1 MKPKIIIIVLA
12 VVAVVLAI
20 VLIAV
25 KTQDNDQLTAASN
38 SMTQFS
44 NDLSSA
50 NTKILELNQ
59 VNLKLTNDLS
69 LSQQEVAQL
78 TTVLINTSN
87 SLSAAANSLA
97 ATTST
102 LNNTKTSLQTAED
115 QVSNLNGRINDLESQ
130 NKVLDDKAAQ
140 LNAKIAELNGQI
152 ADTMKK
158 LSESQTN
165 NAFLTAELQ
174 KQLALKAE
182 LERKFNN
189 LDEVRAQVKKL
200 RDEAFV
206 ARRLQLMKNS
216 ATERKGAELLI
227 RRESQTNAASA
238 KVPPHY
244 DLNVEVGSDGSVRV
258 IPPIQPVNGSQPTNA
273 PAH

>member
-12 VVAVVLAI
+12 VVAAVLAI

-25 KTQDNDQLTAASN
+25 KTQDDDQLTSASN
-38 SMTQFS
+38 TMTQFS

-50 NTKILELNQ
+50 NSKILELNQ

-87 SLSAAANSLA
+87 SLSAAASSLT

-102 LNNTKTSLQTAED
+102 LNNTKASLQTAED
-115 QVSNLNGRINDLESQ
+115 QISNLNGRISDLESQ
-130 NKVLDDKAAQ
+130 NKVLDDKATQ
-140 LNAKIAELNGQI
+140 LNAKIAELNDQI

-216 ATERKGAELLI
+216 A
-227 RRESQTNAASA
+227 

-258 IPPIQPVNGSQPTNA
+258 IPPIQPVTGSQTTNA

>member
-1 MKPKIIIIVLA
+1 
-12 VVAVVLAI
+12 VVLAI

-87 SLSAAANSLA
+87 SLSAAASSLT

-102 LNNTKTSLQTAED
+102 LNNTKASLQTAED
-115 QVSNLNGRINDLESQ
+115 QISNLNGRISDLESQ
-130 NKVLDDKAAQ
+130 NKVLDDKATQ
-140 LNAKIAELNGQI
+140 LNAKIAELNDQI

-227 RRESQTNAASA
+227 QRVSQTNSTSA

-258 IPPIQPVNGSQPTNA
+258 IPPIQPVTGSQTTNA

>member
-20 VLIAV
+20 TLIVV
-25 KTQDNDQLTAASN
+25 KNQDSDQLTAASN
-38 SMTQFS
+38 TMTQFS

-59 VNLKLTNDLS
+59 VNLKLTNDLA
-69 LSQQEVAQL
+69 LSQQEVVQL
-78 TTVLINTSN
+78 NTVLASTSN
-87 SLSAAANSLA
+87 SLSAAASN
-97 ATTST
+97 
-102 LNNTKTSLQTAED
+102 LNNTKASLQTAQD
-115 QVSNLNGRINDLESQ
+115 QISNLNGRISDLESQ
-130 NKVLDDKAAQ
+130 NKVLDDKANSLTARIAA
-140 LNAKIAELNGQI
+140 LNDQI

-200 RDEAFV
+200 KDEAFV

-227 RRESQTNAASA
+227 QRVSQTNSSSA
-238 KVPPHY
+238 KIAPHY

-258 IPPIQPVNGSQPTNA
+258 IPPIQPISGAQPTNA
-273 PAH
+273 PAR

>member
-20 VLIAV
+20 VLISV
-25 KTQDNDQLTAASN
+25 KTQDNDQLTAAAN
-38 SMTQFS
+38 TITQFS
-44 NDLSSA
+44 NDLSTAS
-50 NTKILELNQ
+50 TKILELNQ

-87 SLSAAANSLA
+87 SLNAAASN
-97 ATTST
+97 
-102 LNNTKTSLQTAED
+102 LNNTKASLQTAQD
-115 QVSNLNGRINDLESQ
+115 QISNLNGRINDLESQ
-130 NKVLDDKAAQ
+130 NKVLDDKASQ
-140 LNAKIAELNGQI
+140 LNAKIAELNEQI

-216 ATERKGAELLI
+216 ATEHKGAELLI
-227 RRESQTNAASA
+227 QRVSQTSTSSA
-238 KVPPHY
+238 KMPPHY

-258 IPPIQPVNGSQPTNA
+258 IPPLQPASGSQPTNA